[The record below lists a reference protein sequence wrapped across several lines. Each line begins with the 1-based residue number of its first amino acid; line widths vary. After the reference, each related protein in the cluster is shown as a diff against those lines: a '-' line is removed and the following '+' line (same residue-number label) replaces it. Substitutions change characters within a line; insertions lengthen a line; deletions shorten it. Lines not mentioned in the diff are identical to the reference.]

1 MKNREQLQNVRARV
15 VVRGRV
21 QGVFYRYTTREVAH
35 RLGVFGWVRNRPD
48 GEVEAV
54 FEGRWDRVEKM
65 IEWCRE
71 GPPGA
76 FVQDVHIHWEEY
88 SGEFSQFS
96 IRY

>member
-1 MKNREQLQNVRARV
+1 MKTGEQTQKIRARV

-48 GEVEAV
+48 GRVEAV
-54 FEGRWDRVEKM
+54 FEGERDRVEKM
-65 IEWCRE
+65 IEWCHE

-76 FVQDVHIHWEEY
+76 YVQDVDIHWEEY
-88 SGEFSQFS
+88 SGEFGQFS
-96 IRY
+96 ISY